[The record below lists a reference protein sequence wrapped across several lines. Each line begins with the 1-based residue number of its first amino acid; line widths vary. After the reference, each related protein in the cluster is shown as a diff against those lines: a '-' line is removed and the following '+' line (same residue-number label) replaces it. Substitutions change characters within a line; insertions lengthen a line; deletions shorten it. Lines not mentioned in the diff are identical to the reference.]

1 MVRSLSTRFPIL
13 TQALDFQ
20 VLMIQEVDALDP
32 ILYPLLRK
40 DLSHQG
46 MGLAVTIG
54 DKRVDYNEGF
64 CLYLTTRNPSL
75 NLPPDARALLCVTNF
90 TVTHSGLE
98 SQLLAATI
106 QHEQPELELQRRCVN
121 QCFCFNIKSNV
132 FLDTLISKRFFLDD
146 ENE

>member
-1 MVRSLSTRFPIL
+1 MVRSLRTSFVIL

-64 CLYLTTRNPSL
+64 RLYLTTRNPSL

-90 TVTHSGLE
+90 TVTRSGLE

-121 QCFCFNIKSNV
+121 QCFCFQHQIKC
-132 FLDTLISKRFFLDD
+132 FFGYFDL
-146 ENE
+146 EKMFF